1 MPMISMHQLLDHAA
15 EHDYGFPAF
24 NFNNMEQMYAIME
37 AVENTDSP
45 VFVQAS
51 AGIG

>member
-1 MPMISMHQLLDHAA
+1 MPMISMRQLLDHVA
-15 EHDYGFPAF
+15 EHDYGVPAF
-24 NFNNMEQMYAIME
+24 SVNNMEQMHSIIE

>member
-1 MPMISMHQLLDHAA
+1 MPMISMRQLLDQAA
-15 EHDYGFPAF
+15 EHDYGVPAF
-24 NFNNMEQMYAIME
+24 KVNSMEQMHSIME
-37 AVENTDSP
+37 AEQNTDSP

>member
-1 MPMISMHQLLDHAA
+1 MPIVSMRQLLDHVA
-15 EHDYGFPAF
+15 EHDYGVPAF
-24 NFNNMEQMYAIME
+24 KVNNMEQMHSIVE

-45 VFVQAS
+45 VFLQVS